1 MDGPAQTLK
10 DPLVL
15 LPGMLSDEVC
25 FEHQIGHLGDLTE
38 LSVVLLTEQDSRSA
52 MADHVLSVAPERFAL
67 AGISMGA
74 WVAQEVAGRA
84 PERVSKAALLDTWA
98 SPISE
103 ETTALFREHVEL
115 ASNGGFDKIVSLAGQ
130 RAFSPAGQE
139 DQTLM
144 ATHRAMAERVGVDAY
159 LRQMQAMLDPTDW
172 RPYLGLIRCPTLVV
186 HARQDVIFSLAE
198 HEAITRAIAGSEL
211 AIVEDSGHASTME
224 QPQAV
229 TALLRLWIEYF

>member
-1 MDGPAQTLK
+1 MSE
-10 DPLVL
+10 PLVL
-15 LPGMLSDEVC
+15 LPGMLSDQLC
-25 FEHQIGHLGDLTE
+25 FEHQIGHLGDLSE
-38 LSVVLLTEQDSRSA
+38 VSVVLLTEQDSRSA

-74 WVAQEVAGRA
+74 WVAQEVAVRA

-103 ETTALFREHVEL
+103 ETKALFREHVEL
-115 ASNGGFDKIVSLAGQ
+115 ASNGGFDEIVSLAGE
-130 RAFSPAGQE
+130 RAFSPAGQK

-144 ATHRAMAERVGVDAY
+144 AIHRSMALRVGVDAY
-159 LRQMQAMLDPTDW
+159 LRQMRAMLDPTDW

-198 HEAITRAIAGSEL
+198 HQGIAEAIAGSAL

-229 TALLRLWIEYF
+229 TALLRVWLEYF